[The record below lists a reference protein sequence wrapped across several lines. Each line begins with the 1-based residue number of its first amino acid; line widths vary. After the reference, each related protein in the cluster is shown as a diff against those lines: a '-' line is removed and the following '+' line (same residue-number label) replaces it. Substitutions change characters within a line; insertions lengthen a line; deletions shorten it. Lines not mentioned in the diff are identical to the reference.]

1 MKSIKFKGPNIVVVT
16 RGEKG
21 SIAYDGN
28 EFTEF
33 GIIECDVV
41 DSMGAGDSYIAGFL
55 MGILEE
61 KSILECM
68 KKGAQSSSET
78 IGYFGAW

>member
-1 MKSIKFKGPNIVVVT
+1 MLFRSPSIVIVT
-16 RGEKG
+16 RGDKG

-28 EFTEF
+28 SFTEF
-33 GIIECDVV
+33 GIVECEVV

-55 MGILEE
+55 IGILEG

-68 KKGAQSSSET
+68 EKGARSSCVT
-78 IGYFGAW
+78 LGYFGAW